1 MARKNQMIGL
11 MQLAWNWC
19 EQDFKYVFAA
29 LCGAVFAFGI
39 FAISYT
45 MLFSEFQS
53 SVNFVLPSGS
63 LDMSSVIVLCAAFGL
78 IKAISFILFLLIFV
92 CLADYAL
99 TFISV
104 CYHYDNKNWESAK
117 IAIRMGKTINTL
129 WNNFI
134 DGYIALVKKNRNDI
148 QNKIKES
155 EKELDEEILQLKFD
169 AEL

>member
-11 MQLAWNWC
+11 MQLAWDRC
-19 EQDFKYVFAA
+19 EQDFKYVFIAVI
-29 LCGAVFAFGI
+29 GAI
-39 FAISYT
+39 CTI
-45 MLFSEFQS
+45 
-53 SVNFVLPSGS
+53 
-63 LDMSSVIVLCAAFGL
+63 
-78 IKAISFILFLLIFV
+78 FLLVLSFWIGVTNAFCFALFFLIIV

-104 CYHYDNKNWESAK
+104 CYHYDNKSWESAK
-117 IAIRMGKTINTL
+117 LAIRMGKTINTL

-134 DGYIALVKKNRNDI
+134 NGYIALVKKNRNDI
-148 QNKIKES
+148 QNKIKKS